1 MPLKTPLLHQS
12 FGSRVFL
19 SFFLS
24 IYTYFWLI
32 PWSAKAGCKTQGILT
47 SFLLSLSHRRLQTTR
62 FQSNKGPT
70 NYILGFTGGSV
81 IKNPP
86 DKAGDTGIRGSI
98 LGSWIPWRRKW
109 QPTPVFLPGYSRLF
123 CTSGMRWMMSHSQH
137 AFLLV
142 NRFYGQGPDYI
153 FHLAFTPSYQCAWQ
167 HTQLCL
173 KLCL

>member
-12 FGSRVFL
+12 FGSRVFR

-109 QPTPVFLPGYSRLF
+109 QPTPVFLPGKFHRCKSEGLQ
-123 CTSGMRWMMSHSQH
+123 SVESQR
-137 AFLLV
+137 V
-142 NRFYGQGPDYI
+142 GRD
-153 FHLAFTPSYQCAWQ
+153 
-167 HTQLCL
+167 
-173 KLCL
+173 